1 MVSWWSFD
9 ETSGTVASDIAGT
22 NPGIHVNGPLNTNGK
37 VAGALKFDG
46 VDDFVGAPD
55 SDLWAFGSSDFTIEF
70 WVNFSSP
77 GGGVLGHPS
86 HIFIGND
93 EGSGLRSKWF
103 FALGGGFL
111 NFHINSP
118 SLGPQFFP
126 LAAFSPTINQW
137 YHLAI
142 TRESNNYTIYING
155 QPAASAVNNN
165 IVPNANAA
173 LTIGQA
179 ENLGFMNG
187 MLDEMTIYHRAL
199 SADGIRSIFLAG
211 EQGKCKKLTI
221 RTESLPTVKLGEYFE
236 QKLEAVSG
244 TAPLLWEVVAGQLPA
259 GMSLSPDGVLS
270 GISSGL
276 GSFAFTI
283 RVTDNNG
290 SVAEKS
296 FVIEVALILPPS
308 DIRISKSGTTAV
320 PGRILDYFIVVQN
333 TGNVTASDVEV
344 AELLDPLQ
352 VSLVSVNP
360 PAVTDVS
367 ALADASFILW
377 NIPTMAPG
385 EAKILTYQVE
395 LDPSI
400 PFGTNVP
407 GTACVGF
414 DLVRAYGNCIFNLS
428 ATRTALKCLLCGPF
442 CAAIP
447 LACGQVIS
455 CIPTVGFC
463 ARCLVGGLGPDGL
476 PSGCA
481 VGVGKIFQCLLEAPE
496 CQDSASF
503 DQPASGPVDPNEKGV
518 VAKKFIQPDQMLVY
532 PIHFENIG
540 DVEARDVFITDH
552 LDPNLDASTLNIL
565 TPGASYDPLTKA
577 ISWALLN
584 VNLPPHATGNVL
596 FSVKPLPGLP
606 SGTEIR
612 NDATIQFEVFKPITT
627 NQVLNIIDSTP
638 PVCKMDSLPNE
649 TLPEFTL
656 SWSGTDT
663 IGEIETYSIFV
674 SVDGQGFK
682 SFTDETTDTSAVFVG
697 EENKKYE
704 FFCVAK
710 DTAGNVEDQAVLAE
724 VSTIVVSPNAQ
735 PIADAGEDR
744 AVECSNPSAT
754 PVRLDASRS
763 HDPDGD
769 ALNYLWQGIFGAS
782 NDISPTVPLPQG
794 SHTITLEVNDGRGG
808 SDSDEVT
815 IAVIDSTPPTLSA
828 QWIPLDAEDAEGE
841 FRLDFTA
848 ADVCDPAVAV
858 SGLIKTP
865 SLDGLKV
872 DLKIAPNIKI
882 EFDFK
887 RNKLEVKGPDP
898 AGVFAQLQNLGGLIV
913 ESGQIV
919 QVEREKNN
927 NKFEMKFEE
936 NGILKIE
943 APSLALKVTGYDRSG
958 NTATVEAVPT
968 FLAEEDDD

>member
-1 MVSWWSFD
+1 MISTLSVSFVILFLFAEPAFAQVCIEPPSNMVSWWSFD
-9 ETSGTVASDIAGT
+9 EITGTTASDIIGTNAGT
-22 NPGIHVNGPLNTNGK
+22 HVNGPVNTSGK

-46 VDDFVGAPD
+46 IDDFVGVPD
-55 SDLWAFGSSDFTIEF
+55 SDTWAFGSNDFTIEF

-77 GGGVLGHPS
+77 GGGTVGHPS

-93 EGSGLRSKWF
+93 EGSGLRAKWF

-165 IVPNANAA
+165 IIPNANAA
-173 LTIGQA
+173 LTVGQA
-179 ENLGFMNG
+179 ENIGFMNG
-187 MLDEMTIYHRAL
+187 ILDEMAIYHRAL
-199 SADGIRSIFLAG
+199 SADGIRAIFLAG

-259 GMSLSPDGVLS
+259 GMSLSSDGVLS
-270 GISSGL
+270 GIPSGL
-276 GSFAFTI
+276 GSFVFII

-367 ALADASFILW
+367 TLADASFILW

-385 EAKILTYQVE
+385 EAKILTYQVR
-395 LDPSI
+395 LNPAT
-400 PFGTNVP
+400 PFGTNVF
-407 GTACVGF
+407 GTACTG
-414 DLVRAYGNCIFNLS
+414 S
-428 ATRTALKCLLCGPF
+428 Q
-442 CAAIP
+442 
-447 LACGQVIS
+447 LAE
-455 CIPTVGFC
+455 TY
-463 ARCLVGGLGPDGL
+463 ARCVLQFGYALFECAPCAGICRACTTICRVPLPCLGCLGVCVQCGLA
-476 PSGCA
+476 SGCITDS
-481 VGVGKIFQCLLEAPE
+481 VDVINCFKEASE
-496 CQDSASF
+496 CKDFTSF
-503 DQPASGPVDPNEKGV
+503 DQPASGPVDPNEKQV
-518 VAKKFIQPDQMLVY
+518 VAKKFIQPDQLLVY
-532 PIHFENIG
+532 PVHFENIG
-540 DVEARDVFITDH
+540 DVEARDVFIADH

-565 TPGASYDPLTKA
+565 TPGASYDPLTKT
-577 ISWALLN
+577 ISWALLA

-596 FSVKPLPGLP
+596 FSIKPLPGLP
-606 SGTEIR
+606 SGAEIR
-612 NDATIQFEVFKPITT
+612 NDATIQFEVFEPITT
-627 NQVLNIIDSTP
+627 NEVINVIDSTP
-638 PVCKMDSLPNE
+638 PVCKMDSLPEE

-663 IGEIETYSIFV
+663 IGEIELYSIFV

-682 SFTDETTDTSAVFVG
+682 SFMDETTDTSAVFVG

-704 FFCVAK
+704 FLCVAK

-724 VSTIVVSPNAQ
+724 ISTTVVSPNAQ
-735 PIADAGEDR
+735 PIADAGEDQM
-744 AVECSNPSAT
+744 VECSNPSAT
-754 PVRLDASRS
+754 SVRLDASRS

-769 ALNYLWQGIFGAS
+769 VLSYLWQGIFGAS
-782 NDISPTVPLPQG
+782 NDISPTVPLPLG
-794 SHTITLEVNDGRGG
+794 SHTITLEVNDGKLNSL
-808 SDSDEVT
+808 SDSVQITVNDTKPPEIRVT
-815 IAVIDSTPPTLSA
+815 YSPDILWPPNHKMVEIVPAIMSSD
-828 QWIPLDAEDAEGE
+828 ICDASVAIELEQINMNEGE
-841 FRLDFTA
+841 ESDTYDSNFDEELGDGNTTDDIQVTA
-848 ADVCDPAVAV
+848 
-858 SGLIKTP
+858 
-865 SLDGLKV
+865 DGRIYLR
-872 DLKIAPNIKI
+872 A
-882 EFDFK
+882 E
-887 RNKLEVKGPDP
+887 
-898 AGVFAQLQNLGGLIV
+898 
-913 ESGQIV
+913 
-919 QVEREKNN
+919 
-927 NKFEMKFEE
+927 
-936 NGILKIE
+936 
-943 APSLALKVTGYDRSG
+943 RSG
-958 NTATVEAVPT
+958 NNVAGREYTVTYKATDASGNSATASCNVSVPH
-968 FLAEEDDD
+968 DIK